1 MGTLKGFPNPPAMV
15 RRRQSRRAPHAIGR
29 SPATLAGPAFARALL
44 AWYDREK
51 RDLPWRRKPSAY
63 RTLVS
68 ELMLQQTVVATVVP
82 YFERFMA
89 RFPTLQALAAAREEE
104 VLTLWSGLGYYS
116 RARHLHRAAQLVV
129 HEWGGALPSNEE
141 ELRELPG
148 VGAYT
153 AAAVAAIAFSRRTL
167 PVDGNVA
174 RVLAR
179 ILGERRPIDRPAVR
193 TELRL
198 QGQRLVPV
206 QRPGDFAQAMME
218 LGALCCLPREPR
230 CAQCPVAR
238 FCRARAERAT
248 DRIPARTKRPAKRRI
263 HLACVAVE
271 RQGRLLLVRRPAGTL
286 LAGTWVLPL
295 QEMREGEAATRAARR
310 ALVDLGLRVEGTPEL
325 VGELRHVFTHRDATA
340 SVFRARAQGRVA
352 VTNARWVRGDELAS
366 IPLSTFGRKMIDCCL
381 VDVIV

>member
-1 MGTLKGFPNPPAMV
+1 VPAAL
-15 RRRQSRRAPHAIGR
+15 SA
-29 SPATLAGPAFARALL
+29 LAFARALL

-51 RDLPWRRKPSAY
+51 RDLPWRREPSAY

-68 ELMLQQTVVATVVP
+68 ELMLQQTVMSTVLP

-89 RFPTLQALAAAREEE
+89 RFPSLQVLAAAREDE

-116 RARHLHRAAQLVV
+116 RARHLHRTAQLVV
-129 HEWGGALPSNEE
+129 HEWGGALPSNKE

-179 ILGERRPIDRPAVR
+179 ILGERQPIDRPAVR
-193 TELRL
+193 AGLRAR
-198 QGQRLVPV
+198 GQPLVPAR
-206 QRPGDFAQAMME
+206 RPGDFAQAMME
-218 LGALCCLPREPR
+218 LGALCCLPRNPR
-230 CAQCPVAR
+230 CPQCPVAR
-238 FCRARAERAT
+238 FCRARAARAT
-248 DRIPARTKRPAKRRI
+248 GSIPARTKRPAKRRI

-271 RQGRLLLVRRPAGTL
+271 HQGRLLLVCRPAGTL

-295 QEMREGEAATRAARR
+295 REMRAGETATRAARR
-310 ALVDLGLRVEGTPEL
+310 ALAGLGLRVEGTLKL

-340 SVFRARAQGRVA
+340 SVFRARARGRVA
-352 VTNARWVRGDELAS
+352 MPDARWVHSDELAS
-366 IPLSTFGRKMIDCCL
+366 MPLSSFGRKMIACSL
-381 VDVIV
+381 ANAIV

>member
-1 MGTLKGFPNPPAMV
+1 MAHLWAAA
-15 RRRQSRRAPHAIGR
+15 RRTSRRIYR
-29 SPATLAGPAFARALL
+29 SVPAALSALAFARALL

-51 RDLPWRRKPSAY
+51 RDLPWRREPNAY

-82 YFERFMA
+82 YFTRFMA
-89 RFPTLQALAAAREEE
+89 RFPTLQALAVAHEEE

-116 RARHLHRAAQLVV
+116 RARYLHRTAQLVV
-129 HEWGGALPSNEE
+129 RERAGTLPSSEE

-167 PVDGNVA
+167 PLDGNVA

-179 ILGERRPIDRPAVR
+179 ILGERRPIDCPAVR
-193 TELRL
+193 AELRL
-198 QGQRLVPV
+198 QGQRLVPA

-218 LGALCCLPREPR
+218 LGALCCLPRDPR
-230 CAQCPVAR
+230 CPQCPVAH

-248 DRIPARTKRPAKRRI
+248 GRIPARTRRPAKRRI

-295 QEMREGEAATRAARR
+295 QEMREGERATRAARR
-310 ALVDLGLRVEGTPEL
+310 ALADLGLRVEGTPKL

-352 VTNARWVRGDELAS
+352 VTHARWVRGGELAS
-366 IPLSTFGRKMIDCCL
+366 IPLSTFGRKMIDCSRA
-381 VDVIV
+381 DRIV

>member
-1 MGTLKGFPNPPAMV
+1 LG
-15 RRRQSRRAPHAIGR
+15 
-29 SPATLAGPAFARALL
+29 FARALL

-51 RDLPWRRKPSAY
+51 RDLPWRREPSAY

-89 RFPTLQALAAAREEE
+89 RFPTLQVLAAAREEE

-116 RARHLHRAAQLVV
+116 RARHLHRTARLVV
-129 HEWGGALPSNEE
+129 REWGGVLPSTEE
-141 ELRELPG
+141 ELRQLPG

-167 PVDGNVA
+167 PVDGNVV

-179 ILGERRPIDRPAVR
+179 IFGERKPIDRPVVR
-193 TELRL
+193 AGLRA
-198 QGQRLVPV
+198 QGQPLVSAR
-206 QRPGDFAQAMME
+206 RPGDFAQAMME
-218 LGALCCLPREPR
+218 LGALCCLPRDPR
-230 CAQCPVAR
+230 CPQCPVAR

-248 DRIPARTKRPAKRRI
+248 GSIPARAKRPAKRRI

-271 RQGRLLLVRRPAGTL
+271 RPRRLLLVRRPAGTL

-295 QEMREGEAATRAARR
+295 QEMRAGETATRAARR
-310 ALVDLGLRVEGTPEL
+310 ALAGLGLRVEGTLKL

-352 VTNARWVRGDELAS
+352 VPDARWVHSDELAS
-366 IPLSTFGRKMIDCCL
+366 MPLSSFGRKMIACSL
-381 VDVIV
+381 ANAIM

>member
-1 MGTLKGFPNPPAMV
+1 V
-15 RRRQSRRAPHAIGR
+15 RYVLRVR
-29 SPATLAGPAFARALL
+29 SLAFARTLL
-44 AWYDREK
+44 GWYDRTK
-51 RDLPWRRKPSAY
+51 RDLPWRREPSAY

-82 YFERFMA
+82 YFERFVA
-89 RFPTLQALAAAREEE
+89 RFPSLQALAAACEDE

-116 RARHLHRAAQLVV
+116 RARHLHRTAQLVV
-129 HEWGGALPSNEE
+129 RERAGTLPSNED
-141 ELRELPG
+141 ELLELPG
-148 VGAYT
+148 VGPYT
-153 AAAVAAIAFSRRTL
+153 AAAVATIAFSRRTL
-167 PVDGNVA
+167 PIDGNVA

-179 ILGERRPIDRPAVR
+179 ILGERTPIDRPAVR
-193 TELRL
+193 AELRL
-198 QGQRLVPV
+198 QGQRLVPA

-230 CAQCPVAR
+230 CPECPVAR

-248 DRIPARTKRPAKRRI
+248 GSIPARAKRAAKRRI

-271 RQGRLLLVRRPAGTL
+271 RQGRLLLARRPAGTL
-286 LAGTWVLPL
+286 LAGTWLLPL

-310 ALVDLGLRVEGTPEL
+310 ALVGLGLRAEGTPEL

-366 IPLSTFGRKMIDCCL
+366 IPLSTFGRKMIDCCQATA
-381 VDVIV
+381 IV